1 MHRSRTPATRSRAGT
16 ALAPRS
22 AAFPPTPLPPPCLPP
37 AGTCEE
43 LVSWDEVGGVQP
55 FGRKPFLSTQGHSFR
70 LRSAATRRFLMAHT
84 LNDLVIRACEEDE
97 AALRGS
103 SVDGLESLRAQTR
116 FFEEEAATL
125 RERLATEV
133 ARLSLALSFGSN
145 ATATLDV
152 GVGSR
157 GATWS
162 APAGSSF
169 VSPLVGLA
177 K

>member
-1 MHRSRTPATRSRAGT
+1 M
-16 ALAPRS
+16 
-22 AAFPPTPLPPPCLPP
+22 
-37 AGTCEE
+37 
-43 LVSWDEVGGVQP
+43 QP